1 MRLRNSTGSF
11 YTSESSCFRL
21 SAILIFF
28 LFLGGSACTG
38 DLKQVATAKD
48 SHPAKS
54 ITNEE
59 FESLK
64 KKVQILED
72 KDAITGILSR
82 YSLNVDLGRGEDFL
96 KLFTDDCVFASD
108 LSGSGKMSYR
118 RGKKELGEMV
128 ASPPPKGQ
136 HLQLDYHI
144 NIDGDTA
151 VAYGY
156 QDLTS
161 LKGTGVTLGRAA
173 IRYLKFQRISG
184 TWLIKEVYTIGI
196 DNETEYN
203 KVLPDHM

>member
-1 MRLRNSTGSF
+1 LA
-11 YTSESSCFRL
+11 
-21 SAILIFF
+21 AILIFF
-28 LFLGGSACTG
+28 LLIGGSACTG

-48 SHPAKS
+48 SHPAKL
-54 ITNEE
+54 IANEE

-64 KKVQILED
+64 KRVQMLED
-72 KDAITGILSR
+72 KDAITSILSR

-96 KLFTDDCVFASD
+96 KLFVDDCVFASD

-128 ASPPPKGQ
+128 ATPPPKGQ

-144 NIDGDTA
+144 NVNGDTA

-173 IRYLKFQRISG
+173 IRYLKFKRIEG
-184 TWLIKEVYTIGI
+184 TWLIQEVYTIGI
-196 DNETEYN
+196 DNETEYI

>member
-1 MRLRNSTGSF
+1 MRLRNALG
-11 YTSESSCFRL
+11 SSCASGRSCLRL

-28 LFLGGSACTG
+28 LLLGVSACTW
-38 DLKQVATAKD
+38 DLKQVVTAKD

-64 KKVQILED
+64 RKVQILED
-72 KDAITGILSR
+72 KDAIISILSR
-82 YSLNVDLGRGEDFL
+82 YSLNVDLGRAEDFL
-96 KLFTDDCVFASD
+96 KLFSDDCVFASD

-128 ASPPPKGQ
+128 AAPPPKGQ

-144 NIDGDTA
+144 NVDGDTA

-173 IRYLKFQRISG
+173 IRYLKFQRIAG
-184 TWLIKEVYTIGI
+184 AWLIKEVYTIGI
-196 DNETEYN
+196 DNETEYV